1 MLLIIIIIIV
11 VVTTIIVIIYG
22 YKTLQYTIRL
32 EIVRGWQYSINVTA
46 GGGLRTEKVYRIAR
60 FIDVY
65 YYAAS
70 GVKLAKG
77 SYGTHEDWL

>member
-1 MLLIIIIIIV
+1 MLFIIIIIIIV
-11 VVTTIIVIIYG
+11 TTIIIIIYG
-22 YKTLQYTIRL
+22 YKTLQYTTRL

-46 GGGLRTEKVYRIAR
+46 DGGLRTEKVYRIAR

-65 YYAAS
+65 CYAAS

-77 SYGTHEDWL
+77 SYGSHEDWL

>member
-1 MLLIIIIIIV
+1 MLLIIIVIIVVATIIIV
-11 VVTTIIVIIYG
+11 IYG

-32 EIVRGWQYSINVTA
+32 EIVRGWQYSINITA
-46 GGGLRTEKVYRIAR
+46 DGGLRTEKVYRIAR

-65 YYAAS
+65 YHAAS
-70 GVKLAKG
+70 AVKLAKG